1 MTLVWAGY
9 VPNAPFLIDP
19 PSFGDVGARTAKALR
34 DLELLEVYRPDVV
47 VVSTPHW
54 TTRHLFQV
62 HEGARPRQLFD
73 FAGMPP
79 ALHQRPYEPPGDPA
93 FAKELVEA
101 GLRGGIPVEAT
112 TTWGLDHGA
121 WAPLLQLAP
130 GAKVPVVPISIRH
143 KDPKGHLRWGEAM
156 RGALSGP
163 KHRVAFVATGSI
175 IHDFDRF
182 SPDPTSRWPEGEALE
197 QKVIDLVLT
206 SDLEGLLHLEPG
218 TWAKLKPEGD
228 LGPLFTLLGTLPQGF
243 APRLVFRE
251 HAFGGFSLTTIE
263 WRPQQQG

>member
-19 PSFGDVGARTAKALR
+19 PSFGDVGAGTAKALR
-34 DLELLEVYRPDVV
+34 DLKLLEVCRPDVI

-79 ALHQRPYEPPGDPA
+79 ALHQRPYEPAGNPA
-93 FAKELVEA
+93 FARRLVEA
-101 GLRGGIPVEAT
+101 GRREGVPVEAT
-112 TTWGLDHGA
+112 ITWGLDHGA

-130 GAKVPVVPISIRH
+130 GARVSVVPISIRQ
-143 KDPKGHLRWGEAM
+143 KDPEGHRRWGEAM
-156 RGALSGP
+156 RGPFADPEL
-163 KHRVAFVATGSI
+163 RVAFVATGSI

-182 SPDPTSRWPEGEALE
+182 SHDPTSRWPEGEALE
-197 QKVIDLVLT
+197 QQVVELVLA
-206 SDLEGLLHLEPG
+206 SDVEGLLHLEPAI
-218 TWAKLKPEGD
+218 WEKLKPEGD
-228 LGPLFTLLGTLPQGF
+228 LGPLFTLLGALPEGF

-251 HAFGGFSLTTIE
+251 LAFGGFSLTTFE
-263 WRPQQQG
+263 WKPQQQS